1 MNLEVISHIPVGR
14 AHRTPLL
21 FVHGAYS
28 GAWVWDQHFLPFFAK
43 QGYQAHALSLR
54 GHGES
59 LGREGLMFARLR
71 DYVADLEEVIATLPA
86 PPVLIGHS
94 LGGMVVQKVLHRRP
108 VPAAVL
114 MASVPPHG
122 MIPSMFGMS
131 FANPGLFRELA
142 MVQTFGPMVINGLNV
157 RRALFADDTP
167 DEAVVRY
174 MKRFQPE
181 STLVILD
188 LMGLDL
194 PPSTPCLDL
203 PVLVMGA
210 ENDMFVFPGGI
221 DATAD
226 TYRATAEMFPDMGH
240 AMMLDHN
247 WLKPAE
253 RMLEWLADSLK
264 VADTRAPV
272 RKRTSPKA
280 TAGDRELPALR
291 GATSQLH

>member
-1 MNLEVISHIPVGR
+1 MNLEVISHLPVGR
-14 AHRTPLL
+14 AQPTPLL

-28 GAWVWDQHFLPFFAK
+28 GAWVWDEHFLPFFAK
-43 QGYQAHALSLR
+43 HGYAAHALSLR

-59 LGREGLMFARLR
+59 DGHASLMFARLR
-71 DYVADLEEVIATLPA
+71 DFVADVEEVIATLPK

-108 VPAAVL
+108 LPAAVL
-114 MASVPPHG
+114 MASAPPHG
-122 MIPSMFGMS
+122 MIPSLFGMA

-142 MVQTFGPMVINGLNV
+142 MVQSFGPMVINGLNV

-167 DEAVVRY
+167 DEAVIRY

-203 PVLVMGA
+203 PVLVLGA
-210 ENDMFVFPGGI
+210 EHDQFVFRGGI
-221 DATAD
+221 E
-226 TYRATAEMFPDMGH
+226 ATAETYRTEAEIFPGMGH

-247 WLKPAE
+247 WQQVAE
-253 RMLEWLADSLK
+253 RMLQWLAQTVKTTARTAKPARRSDDAPTARPTQLLVASDSRL
-264 VADTRAPV
+264 
-272 RKRTSPKA
+272 
-280 TAGDRELPALR
+280 
-291 GATSQLH
+291 